1 MTSLC
6 NRQKRPHCGL
16 ETENW
21 AACLRVGS
29 KSSSHLQGHSVAS
42 KDRQLRMLA
51 LKASQAPVVWQ
62 KKRSLSNQEVV
73 LGSKLTLDFSRQGW
87 DS

>member
-1 MTSLC
+1 MTSLY
-6 NRQKRPHCGL
+6 NRQKKLHGGL
-16 ETENW
+16 ETESW
-21 AACLRVGS
+21 AAFLGVGT
-29 KSSSHLQGHSVAS
+29 KSSSHLQGHCVAS
-42 KDRQLRMLA
+42 KNRQLELLA

-73 LGSKLTLDFSRQGW
+73 LGSQLTLDFSRQGW